1 MGKKKHN
8 KQTRNTE
15 VKAMTLDQEVDQ
27 ILQLTDAEEAKAK
40 LESIIRRYEKAAEE
54 RTAAMLA
61 SDTEWHK
68 DTATTETDTEEPEEK
83 GFKAWIKRNA
93 IKLGIGAAI
102 ILGAGIAFGLAA
114 GSDGDSIPEL
124 EFDPENNEDED
135 ETVEFDDGLE
145 EQEFEE

>member
-8 KQTRNTE
+8 KQARNTE

-54 RTAAMLA
+54 RTAAALA
-61 SDTEWHK
+61 SNTEGYK
-68 DTATTETDTEEPEEK
+68 DTATVETNEEPEEK
-83 GFKAWIKRNA
+83 GFKAWFKRNKV
-93 IKLGIGAAI
+93 KLGIGVAI
-102 ILGAGIAFGLAA
+102 GLGALLAAALAA
-114 GSDGDSIPEL
+114 GSNGEDITQL
-124 EFDPENNEDED
+124 EFDPEESNEDEV
-135 ETVEFDDGLE
+135 TFDDGLE